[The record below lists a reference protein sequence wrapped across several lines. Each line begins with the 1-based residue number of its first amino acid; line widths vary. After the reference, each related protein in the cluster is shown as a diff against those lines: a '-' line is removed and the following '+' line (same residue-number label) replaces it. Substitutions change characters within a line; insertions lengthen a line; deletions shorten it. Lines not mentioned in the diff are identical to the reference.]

1 VADLVDH
8 PVDLAGLFA
17 PRSVVRAYRTP
28 AVPREGEPSGSIDDI
43 QTLDAAS
50 DARFWLRPLTTYV
63 LAARDTTGG
72 WKYAVT
78 RTGLLPAMPTVGAA
92 RIAALPASPAPAA
105 GPPGPP
111 GPAGAIGPAGPAGA
125 VGPVGPTGLRGAD
138 GAPGPAGLP
147 GPKGAPGSTGDTGAT
162 GATGLTG
169 PSGLAGAPG
178 PPGAKGDTG
187 ATGLPGAQGTKG
199 DPGATGAAGAQ
210 GPTGLQGPQGLQ
222 GPAGLPGV
230 ADIKQTE
237 INFGAAPVAERE
249 FTITDLLVAPS
260 SQILAQIAYAA
271 PADASKTADEAT
283 MDTFHLTCQPATGS
297 FVLHAACLT
306 GVVYGKYVVNYLIG

>member
-1 VADLVDH
+1 MADLVDH
-8 PVDLAGLFA
+8 PVELAGLFA
-17 PRSVVRAYRTP
+17 PRSVVRAYRTT
-28 AVPREGEPSGSIDDI
+28 ALPREGEPTGSIDDI

-63 LAARDTTGG
+63 LAARDTTGT
-72 WKYAVT
+72 WRYAVT

-92 RIAALPASPAPAA
+92 RIAALPAPPALAV

-125 VGPVGPTGLRGAD
+125 VGPAGLKGAD
-138 GAPGPAGLP
+138 GAPGP
-147 GPKGAPGSTGDTGAT
+147 
-162 GATGLTG
+162 TG

-178 PPGAKGDTG
+178 PQGAKGDTG
-187 ATGLPGAQGTKG
+187 SPGPAGPDGLIGPTGPSGAIGPSGAQGPKG
-199 DPGATGAAGAQ
+199 DPGTAGSAGAQ
-210 GPTGLQGPQGLQ
+210 GPAGLQGPQGLQ
-222 GPAGLPGV
+222 GPAGLPGA

-237 INFGAAPVAERE
+237 INFGVTSISERE
-249 FTITDLLVAPS
+249 FTITDPGVAPT

-271 PADASKTADEAT
+271 PADASKAADEAT
-283 MDTFHLTCQPATGS
+283 MDAFDITCQPATGS